1 RAAALEMGVEYVDL
15 PTLFS
20 QSDVISLHC
29 PLTPE
34 NYHLLNQAAF
44 DQMKDGVMIINTSRG
59 GLVDSQAAIEAL
71 KTQKIGA
78 LGMDVY
84 ENERD
89 LFFEDKSNDVI
100 QDDVFRRLSA
110 CHNVLFTG
118 HQAFLT
124 AEALISI
131 SETTL
136 GNLQQ
141 LEKGETCPNELA

>member
-1 RAAALEMGVEYVDL
+1 MEYVDL

-34 NYHLLNQAAF
+34 NYHLLNRAAF

-100 QDDVFRRLSA
+100 Q
-110 CHNVLFTG
+110 
-118 HQAFLT
+118 
-124 AEALISI
+124 
-131 SETTL
+131 TTCSVASL
-136 GNLQQ
+136 PAI
-141 LEKGETCPNELA
+141 TCCLPVTVRF

>member
-1 RAAALEMGVEYVDL
+1 
-15 PTLFS
+15 
-20 QSDVISLHC
+20 
-29 PLTPE
+29 
-34 NYHLLNQAAF
+34 
-44 DQMKDGVMIINTSRG
+44 
-59 GLVDSQAAIEAL
+59 
-71 KTQKIGA
+71 
-78 LGMDVY
+78 
-84 ENERD
+84 

-124 AEALISI
+124 AEALIGI

-141 LEKGETCPNELA
+141 VAKGETCPNALV